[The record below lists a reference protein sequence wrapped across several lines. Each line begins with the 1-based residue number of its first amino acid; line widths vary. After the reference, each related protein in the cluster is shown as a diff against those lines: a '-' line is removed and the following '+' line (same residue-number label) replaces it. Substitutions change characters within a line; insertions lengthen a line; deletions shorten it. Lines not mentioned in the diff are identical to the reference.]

1 LAGGVLGLG
10 VVVEGSKKSK
20 KPSKLPGIYK
30 NSAKTAGFP
39 TLFALKI
46 AENTIFYL
54 EVHNNIYSRD
64 VF

>member
-10 VVVEGSKKSK
+10 LVVGGSKKSN
-20 KPSKLPGIYK
+20 KPSKLPGKYK

-39 TLFALKI
+39 ALFALKI
-46 AENTIFYL
+46 AENTIFYFKVL
-54 EVHNNIYSRD
+54 NNIYSRD